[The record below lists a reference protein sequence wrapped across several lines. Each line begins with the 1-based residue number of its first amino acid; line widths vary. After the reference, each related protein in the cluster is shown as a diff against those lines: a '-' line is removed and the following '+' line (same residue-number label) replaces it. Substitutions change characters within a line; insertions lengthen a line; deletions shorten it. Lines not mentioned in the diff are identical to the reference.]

1 MIFIQALEKMHAKAN
16 DKVKILNRSSQH
28 PPKPDADSVVLSDA
42 ANHAIEIDIKSDAYT
57 QLNANMS
64 IEASLLQT
72 AIQSLNKT
80 IFPIYSLDELKLSQS
95 KWHLALQQPPNTTPR
110 HNNHYGLGIKQSPTD
125 IINYK
130 FIMPVTSAA
139 GKHFEF
145 LLQLRAARFTQ
156 IANHWPQPSINPM
169 RLENITS
176 PYSGNFLESLEQS
189 SSYFFDQDGNEN
201 QTTPI
206 LAAMQD
212 KQMLGTAPENNFLS
226 GLRIWRSDEE
236 VLKIVLLGEPSLG
249 AIYIANLRS

>member
-1 MIFIQALEKMHAKAN
+1 VIFIQALEKMHAKAN
-16 DKVKILNRSSQH
+16 DKVKVLNRSSHH
-28 PPKPDADSVVLSDA
+28 PSKPDTDSVFLSDA
-42 ANHAIEIDIKSDAYT
+42 AHHAIEIDIKSDAYT

-64 IEASLLQT
+64 MEASLLQA

-80 IFPIYSLDELKLSQS
+80 MLPIYSLDELKLSHN
-95 KWHLALQQPPNTTPR
+95 KWHLALQLPPNTTPR
-110 HNNHYGLGIKQSPTD
+110 HKNHYGLGMKQSPTD

-139 GKHFEF
+139 GKNFEF

-156 IANHWPQPSINPM
+156 IANHWPQPNINPI

-176 PYSGNFLESLEQS
+176 PYSAHFLESIEPS

-206 LAAMQD
+206 LGAMQD
-212 KQMLGTAPENNFLS
+212 TQMLSTPSKNSFLS
-226 GLRIWRSDEE
+226 GLRVWRSYDDI
-236 VLKIVLLGEPSLG
+236 LKIVLLGEPSLG
-249 AIYIANLRS
+249 AIYIANLQS